1 MQKSPKHNK
10 KRNTAFLYE
19 SLIREM
25 TRAVLGKDLNKK
37 EGVVDIIN
45 TAFGTGT
52 GRREE
57 LECYRSLLESF
68 QLNSR
73 GAEKLIFFVK
83 EKHSQI
89 DKKQLFNEQTRLINL
104 VNKQLQ
110 KGVFANFV
118 PNYKDLANVYQI
130 FNNQGAPHRKV
141 LLEER
146 LHSRL
151 TATRKQPTQNL
162 LQPVDNL
169 VYKTFVRKFNEKYSG
184 TLLQEQELLLNK
196 FILSFADNGLD
207 FKVFVNEEVGRLKQ
221 TLRGALRS
229 EEILTDVDLTD
240 KTRQVIDLLESFK
253 DKEITSEIVKK
264 LLTVQNLV
272 SEIKADA

>member
-37 EGVVDIIN
+37 EVVVDIIK

-52 GRREE
+52 GLREE